1 MASLTMQMTSEYAPV
16 DVYALWRASS
26 LSQLRPHS
34 SSPVALINRVCFQEM
49 HAPSVEVEI
58 EAMPH
63 LQDLPL
69 PSDASAGAS
78 GVDLRA
84 ANTDTIVLRPGKHAL
99 VPTGIRVRFPPGT
112 EGQVRGR
119 SGLALRHSVT
129 VLNAPGT
136 IDSDYRGE
144 VLCLLEAF
152 PLRLLDWS
160 YADQSRIRA
169 FRGCYSSLLLAH
181 LRTALCFSLT

>member
-1 MASLTMQMTSEYAPV
+1 
-16 DVYALWRASS
+16 
-26 LSQLRPHS
+26 
-34 SSPVALINRVCFQEM
+34 M

-69 PSDASAGAS
+69 PSYGSAGAS
-78 GVDLRA
+78 GMDLRA
-84 ANTDTIVLRPGKHAL
+84 ANTDPIVLRPGKHAL
-99 VPTGIRVRFPPGT
+99 VPTGIRLRLPPGT
-112 EGQVRGR
+112 EAQVRGR

-144 VLCLLEAF
+144 VLFSLEVPPLT
-152 PLRLLDWS
+152 PLRLES
-160 YADQSRIRA
+160 
-169 FRGCYSSLLLAH
+169 C
-181 LRTALCFSLT
+181 